1 MKSILM
7 FMFIL
12 EKQNK
17 KIKTKNFLCRKGVLE
32 EKRWKKLLLFAI
44 IENIEGN
51 ILIDVL

>member
-1 MKSILM
+1 ML

-12 EKQNK
+12 EKQYK
-17 KIKTKNFLCRKGVLE
+17 KRKNQELSRKYVLE

-44 IENIEGN
+44 IENIDGN

>member
-1 MKSILM
+1 ML

-12 EKQNK
+12 EKQYK
-17 KIKTKNFLCRKGVLE
+17 KIKNQELSRKGVLE

-44 IENIEGN
+44 IENIDGN